1 MAINFSRRETLT
13 AASSAVLLGSAGC
26 LDETNDSEEPEDDVD
41 GADESDEGDDNWT
54 MHQGDLGNTGYT
66 STTGP
71 TSEVTVQWQYDA
83 ADVIQ
88 TSPAVVDGT
97 VYFGDDAGFIYAL
110 DASTGD
116 EIWTYND
123 DGYSYD
129 VLMKGTPTVRDGTV
143 YMTGEGNFASNGFTY
158 AIDADDGDERWTYET
173 WEVYGSVAVADDM
186 VYVPTNYDAFVA
198 LREHVELDA
207 ESGDLGQ
214 WEDIDEDDIE
224 ALNDHDDWDDLEELE
239 NIDRTDLL
247 DLRTELDTEKYVSL
261 LWTFDSDYSDTP
273 TFTGNTAVG
282 DDFVITGST
291 EGNTYA
297 LDKETGDEVWS
308 VPIRPSGPTIADGTV
323 YVGVDPLHALD
334 LESGDEQWTY
344 SDSNINT
351 SPAIADGTLYIG
363 NSVRE
368 DGHRYYLTALD
379 ASTGKLEWRTPIERR
394 PREPPVVTDEAV
406 YFTDSES
413 VYDPDDALGRVT
425 ALDRDTG
432 DELWSYEFEKYIYPA
447 PVVSDGTVYVG
458 TKDGTFYALEEA

>member
-1 MAINFSRRETLT
+1 MAINISRREALT
-13 AASSAVLLGSAGC
+13 AGSFAVLLGSAGC
-26 LDETNDSEEPEDDVD
+26 LDETNDSEDPEDDED
-41 GADESDEGDDNWT
+41 ADESDEVDDNWT
-54 MHQGDLGNTGYT
+54 MHQGDLANTGYT
-66 STTGP
+66 PTTGP
-71 TSEVTVQWQYDA
+71 TSEVTIQWQYDA

-116 EIWTYND
+116 EIWTYTD

-143 YMTGEGNFASNGFTY
+143 YMTGEGDFASNGFTY
-158 AIDADDGDERWTYET
+158 AVDAADGDERWKYRT

-198 LREHVELDA
+198 LREHVEFDV
-207 ESGDLGQ
+207 ESGDLDR

-224 ALNDHDDWDDLEELE
+224 ALNDHDDWGDLEELE
-239 NIDRTDLL
+239 NIDETDLL
-247 DLRTELDTEKYVSL
+247 DLRAELDTEKYVSH

-273 TFTGNTAVG
+273 TFHGNTAVG
-282 DDFVITGST
+282 ADLVITSST

-297 LDKETGDEVWS
+297 LDRETGDEVWS
-308 VPIRPSGPTIADGTV
+308 VPIRSKGPAIADGTV
-323 YVGVDPLHALD
+323 YVGHDTLYALD

-344 SDSNINT
+344 SDSLTNT

-363 NSVRE
+363 NSIRDDE
-368 DGHRYYLTALD
+368 HRNHLTAID
-379 ASTGKLEWRTPIERR
+379 ASTGDPEWQTPLEKR

-406 YFTDSES
+406 YVTDSES
-413 VYDPDDALGRVT
+413 AYDPDDALGRVT

-432 DELWSYEFEKYIYPA
+432 DELWSYEFETYIYPT
-447 PVVSDGTVYVG
+447 PVVSNGTVYIG
-458 TKDGTFYALEEA
+458 TKDGTFYALEET